1 MEKVSMITDLNINI
15 DELSPLEN
23 LLKYILQLEMLIFI
37 IIIYVFILIIQR
49 WIYTNKSITKFSK
62 QIIEKIFPAKLSGF
76 LIKMIN
82 NLIQIHTHF
91 MKYIILINMI
101 VLIFSIILC
110 IYTTNEIYS
119 NIDEYIDVY
128 LHYKLIKKSISII
141 PMCLLLRNKN
151 MQVTKFNQIM
161 NKNNEKIKGINNY
174 SSNLVER
181 EGENKFNNVNSDNKN
196 RDGGVENIKI
206 FKVYC

>member
-1 MEKVSMITDLNINI
+1 
-15 DELSPLEN
+15 
-23 LLKYILQLEMLIFI
+23 
-37 IIIYVFILIIQR
+37 
-49 WIYTNKSITKFSK
+49 
-62 QIIEKIFPAKLSGF
+62 
-76 LIKMIN
+76 
-82 NLIQIHTHF
+82 
-91 MKYIILINMI
+91 MI

-128 LHYKLIKKSISII
+128 LHYKLIKKSIPII

-206 FKVYC
+206 FKEYFDSDILIKILKKERKNNVDESIIENIDREIK